1 MEVLI
6 LLFIAVIGTSFLC
19 SILESVLLSTN
30 VSYISVLEKNN
41 PIVGKLLKKLKTDID
56 KSIASILILNTVA
69 NTLGATAIGVQAQ
82 SVFKEDGNLVLVVS
96 IILTFMILFFAEII
110 PKTIGAVYWKQLAP
124 YAPRL
129 INIFI
134 FITYPIIIITM
145 FVTRK
150 IGKEGSDASTR
161 EELLHSTLLSEEEG
175 IIGDLESQIIENTLT
190 LNNIK
195 LKDILTP
202 RSVVYA
208 IEKNTLIKDIIED
221 KRTFKFS
228 RVPVYEGH
236 IDNIVGI
243 ILTKKLF
250 KQALKEND
258 IHLEDIMKPVFSLH
272 ENIHVAKALNM
283 FIQKKEHMF
292 IVHDSYNQTEGIVTL
307 EDCIETLLGL
317 EIMDELDTTADM
329 RKLALNKMKAKRK
342 EKDKEKIKVKVK
354 VKENNIEKTIENNV
368 VEPIVETIE
377 KNIEILDK

>member
-1 MEVLI
+1 MEILI

-30 VSYISVLEKNN
+30 ASYISVLEKNN
-41 PIVGKLLKKLKTDID
+41 PVAGKLLKKLKTDID
-56 KSIASILILNTVA
+56 KSIASILILNTIA

-82 SVFKEDGNLVLVVS
+82 NVFAGNSTLVMVVS

-124 YAPRL
+124 HAPRI
-129 INIFI
+129 INFFI
-134 FITYPIIIITM
+134 FITYPIIIITQ

-150 IGKEGSDASTR
+150 IGKESSDAISR
-161 EELLHSTLLSEEEG
+161 EELIHSTLLSEEEG

-195 LKDILTP
+195 IKDILTP

-208 IEKNTLIKDIIED
+208 IEKNTLIKDIVED

-228 RVPVYEGH
+228 RVPVYEGN

-243 ILTKKLF
+243 VLTKKIF
-250 KQALKEND
+250 KQALTEGEKN
-258 IHLEDIMKPVFSLH
+258 LEDIMKPVFSLH

-292 IVHDSYNQTEGIVTL
+292 IVHDSYNQTEGIVSL

-329 RKLALNKMKAKRK
+329 RKLALNKMKKKRK
-342 EKDKEKIKVKVK
+342 EKEKEKE
-354 VKENNIEKTIENNV
+354 KEV
-368 VEPIVETIE
+368 
-377 KNIEILDK
+377 